1 MQKEWEQIKP
11 DLLRGPGR
19 PLGDETKEKITL
31 AKTVYSSSLQPWGA
45 VSTLPTTRVFPNID
59 TLNR

>member
-11 DLLRGPGR
+11 DLLRGPER

-31 AKTVYSSSLQPWGA
+31 AKTAYSSSL
-45 VSTLPTTRVFPNID
+45 
-59 TLNR
+59 